1 MKIKLCGEGMK
12 TLSVAVVYLAV
23 CFLMFTGW
31 MIGFAQHA
39 PFNGQEQAFSLT
51 YLLYLFSLYV
61 VREPFY
67 QFFQVTKYVK
77 VFLDLGDDSGQLINF
92 YNEIPVMWIY
102 SLSAVL
108 TFFYI
113 IAGKLFTH
121 KRVKR

>member
-1 MKIKLCGEGMK
+1 MK
-12 TLSVAVVYLAV
+12 TVSVAVVYLAV

-51 YLLYLFSLYV
+51 YLLNLFFLYV
-61 VREPFY
+61 VMEPFY
-67 QFFQVTKYVK
+67 QFVQVTQYVK
-77 VFLDLGDDSGQLINF
+77 VYLDLEDKSGQLINF
-92 YNEIPVMWIY
+92 YKEIPVMWIY

-108 TFFYI
+108 TFVFYI
-113 IAGKLFTH
+113 TADKLFSR

>member
-1 MKIKLCGEGMK
+1 MK
-12 TLSVAVVYLAV
+12 TVSVAVVYLAV

-51 YLLYLFSLYV
+51 YLLNLFFLLV
-61 VREPFY
+61 VMEPFI
-67 QFFQVTKYVK
+67 QFSQITKYFK
-77 VFLDLGDDSGQLINF
+77 VLLDLGDDSGQLINF

-108 TFFYI
+108 TFVFYI
-113 IAGKLFTH
+113 IAGKLFTR
-121 KRVKR
+121 KKVKR

>member
-1 MKIKLCGEGMK
+1 MKLCGEGMK
-12 TLSVAVVYLAV
+12 TVSVAVVYLAV

-51 YLLYLFSLYV
+51 YLLNLFFLYV
-61 VREPFY
+61 VMEPFY
-67 QFFQVTKYVK
+67 QFVQVTQYVK
-77 VFLDLGDDSGQLINF
+77 VYLDLEDKSGQLINF
-92 YNEIPVMWIY
+92 YKEIPVMWIY

-108 TFFYI
+108 TFVFYI
-113 IAGKLFTH
+113 TADKLFSR